1 MKSRQAID
9 LARACQSYDEVDAL
23 LATIEDDDAIS
34 DAAYY
39 RIKGAGLRAAYEHLS
54 THD

>member
-1 MKSRQAID
+1 MKTRQAIE

-39 RIKGAGLRAAYEHLS
+39 RIKGTGLIAAYEHMA
-54 THD
+54 TH

>member
-1 MKSRQAID
+1 MKTRQAIE
-9 LARACQSYDEVDAL
+9 LARACQSYDEIDAL

-39 RIKGAGLRAAYEHLS
+39 RIKDTGLRAAYAHMA